1 MAKSRVFFLN
11 KLIVKIYKNFLNT
24 TDYFHGFCIRKNK
37 KEKKKAEIV
46 KISALSNFRLKK
58 KKICQRNKK

>member
-11 KLIVKIYKNFLNT
+11 KLI
-24 TDYFHGFCIRKNK
+24 FCIRKNK